1 MTLAGPPAKC
11 RAMNLSGKA
20 LVTGAS
26 GFVGSAVARAL
37 AARGF
42 EVRALVRQSSPQQ
55 HLAGLDLEFV
65 TGDLRDALSV
75 RRAMAGARFVFHVA
89 ADYRLWARDPNE
101 IVENNMSSTRIVMEE
116 ARREGVE
123 RIVYT
128 SSVATLRTGPSGETF
143 DESVNM
149 EEHHAIG
156 AYKRSKLLAERVV
169 IEMAAQG
176 LPVVIVNPSTPIG
189 PRDVKPT
196 PTGRLIVEAAA
207 GRVPAFVDTGL
218 NMVHVDDVAAG
229 HLLALERGRVGER
242 YILGGQNA
250 SLADI
255 LAAVAQQ
262 AGRRPPR
269 LKLPRAAVYPVA
281 LAAEAVA
288 RRTGREPFVTVDGL
302 KMSKN
307 LMFFT
312 TAKAER
318 ELGYKARPYA
328 EGIRDAIEWFKRA
341 GRL

>member
-1 MTLAGPPAKC
+1 MDLT
-11 RAMNLSGKA
+11 GKA

-37 AARGF
+37 VERGVR
-42 EVRALVRQSSPQQ
+42 VRALVRASSPQQ
-55 HLAGLDLEFV
+55 HLSGLPIEFV
-65 TGDLRDALSV
+65 TGDLRDAASV
-75 RRAMAGARFVFHVA
+75 HRAMRDVRFLFHVA

-101 IVENNMSSTRIVMEE
+101 IVENNVTGTRIVME
-116 ARREGVE
+116 AAKAAGVE

-128 SSVATLRTGPSGETF
+128 SSVATLRTGPGGETF

-149 EEHHAIG
+149 DESHAIG
-156 AYKRSKLLAERVV
+156 AYKRSKLLAEHVV
-169 IEMAAQG
+169 TEMAAQR

-196 PTGRLIVEAAA
+196 PTGRLIFEAAA

-218 NMVHVDDVAAG
+218 NMVHVDDVAMG
-229 HLLALERGRVGER
+229 HVAALERGRLGER

-250 SLADI
+250 GLADI
-255 LAAVAQQ
+255 LATVAQL
-262 AGRRPPR
+262 AGRKPPR
-269 LKLPRAAVYPVA
+269 IKLPRAAVYPVA

-312 TAKAER
+312 SAKAER
-318 ELGYKARPYA
+318 ELGYRARPYA
-328 EGIRDAIEWFKRA
+328 EGIKDAIGWFRQA